1 VQPPAYGRTAAFA
14 SAIAIAAVPAAL
26 AADWPL
32 PNGDLSST
40 RSLTTSRIAPGTV
53 GKLVERWRYR
63 IRGKGTDFGS
73 VTATPIV
80 VGRTIYL
87 QTWKSDVV
95 ALDRRTGRVRWART
109 TTARN
114 DGPNGVAVAG
124 GRLFAATDTTAFA
137 LDARTGRQ
145 LWARRLTDRD
155 EQFVDIAPVV
165 DRDRVYFS
173 TVGFPPGGRGAVYA
187 LRAGTGKQ
195 VWRFDTIAKPWP
207 HPDAGGGGAWN
218 PVSVDADGRVYVGVA
233 NPGPWGGSKR
243 FPNGGVFR
251 GSTLYTDALVVL
263 DGATGG
269 VAWHEQVLAHDVRD
283 YDFHVSPVLADVAGR
298 RLVVGAGKAGN
309 VIAWDRGTAKRVWER
324 SVGRHQNDT
333 GPLPRRKVLVCPGL
347 LGGVLTPMAYAA
359 GSLYVPVVDLCMRES
374 GITSESVLQRPASDG
389 TGILYSLDAATGRVR
404 WTKRFGSPLFGCAT
418 VARGVVFAPTFDGTV
433 RALSTRTGAVL
444 WRTRLRAGINS
455 CPAVVDDLLLVGAG
469 APRADGRKGEAELV
483 AYGLPSGKQA
493 R

>member
-1 VQPPAYGRTAAFA
+1 VRPSAPGRTAAFA
-14 SAIAIAAVPAAL
+14 SALTIAAVPNAF
-26 AADWPL
+26 AADWAM
-32 PNGDLSST
+32 PNGNLSGT
-40 RSLTTSRIAPGTV
+40 RSVTSSRITPRSVAQ
-53 GKLVERWRYR
+53 LVERWRYR

-73 VTATPIV
+73 VTATPVV
-80 VGRTIYL
+80 VGGTVYL

-95 ALDRRTGRVRWART
+95 ALDRRTGRVRWARP

-145 LWARRLTDRD
+145 LWTRRLADRD

-165 DRDRVYFS
+165 DRGRVYFS

-187 LRAGTGKQ
+187 LAVRTGKQ
-195 VWRFDTIAKPWP
+195 VWRFDTIAKPWR

-218 PVSVDADGRVYVGVA
+218 PLSVDAEGRVYVGVA

-251 GSTLYTDALVVL
+251 GRTLYTDSLVVL
-263 DGATGG
+263 EGATGG
-269 VAWHEQVLAHDVRD
+269 VAWYDQVLAHDVRD
-283 YDFHVSPVLADVAGR
+283 YDFHVSPILADVEGR
-298 RLVVGAGKAGN
+298 RLVFGAGKAGT
-309 VIAWDRGTAKRVWER
+309 VIAWDRTTAKRVWER
-324 SVGRHQNDT
+324 PVGRHLNDE

-347 LGGVLTPMAYAA
+347 FGGVLTPMAYAD

-389 TGILYSLDAATGRVR
+389 TGLLVALDAATGDVR
-404 WTKRFGSPLFGCAT
+404 WTRRFGSPLFGCAT
-418 VARGVVFAPTFDGTV
+418 VARGVVFAPTFDGRV

-444 WRTRLRAGINS
+444 WQTRLRAGINS

-469 APRADGRKGEAELV
+469 APRSDGRQRRSELV
-483 AYGLPSGKQA
+483 AYGLPT
-493 R
+493 